1 LDEIERCPNPNSWL
15 AEYAQD
21 FGVPKKEL
29 LVLAANNDPFN
40 CGTPAQVEVAKWFA
54 AIYERVGYRGI
65 HLRRLHYRAYDAGV
79 PNLEGYTYPNTE
91 PQWIA
96 LQNASRFA
104 RYLGFVNPEDFIDNR
119 APTPTLGVS
128 SMPYVPQPAYEV
140 EPRGGLLD
148 WYLPRIRSDLS
159 GHANPAAEYRVEGY
173 YYDDGLQPNLVE
185 VWSEKSGD
193 DATLRPIARARGINY
208 CPGIGFQS
216 VTNIRRM
223 FRRVRDVGKPTRI
236 LYISDFD
243 PAGMGMPVAVGRQ
256 TQFAFWQL
264 EQLAEEEAPNV
275 KLEPIALT
283 YEQVTEWQLPRKPIK
298 EQDRRKGVW
307 EDRFGEGAVEVDA
320 LEARHPGRLG
330 QLVRARVGSL
340 QDSTLSQRIRAAGEQ
355 ADSQV
360 GSAVHEVV
368 ERHRAAAQET
378 VSEFNEIAG
387 HYREQLETLSAQFE
401 GEVEHLRERFSE
413 QKEAFEAEI
422 QSLDVELPPLP
433 EGESPNE
440 PGDWMFDSDRDFI
453 EQTEEFQ
460 RRQKK
465 R

>member
-1 LDEIERCPNPNSWL
+1 MESWL
-15 AEYAQD
+15 PD
-21 FGVPKKEL
+21 VPE
-29 LVLAANNDPFN
+29 
-40 CGTPAQVEVAKWFA
+40 
-54 AIYERVGYRGI
+54 
-65 HLRRLHYRAYDAGV
+65 
-79 PNLEGYTYPNTE
+79 
-91 PQWIA
+91 
-96 LQNASRFA
+96 
-104 RYLGFVNPEDFIDNR
+104 
-119 APTPTLGVS
+119 
-128 SMPYVPQPAYEV
+128 PAYEV

-148 WYLPRIRSDLS
+148 WYLPRISSDLT
-159 GHANPAAEYRVEGY
+159 GHAAPAVDYSVDGY

-193 DATLRPIARARGINY
+193 DATLRPIALDAGINY

-223 FRRVRDVGKPTRI
+223 FRRVRDVEKPTRI

-283 YEQVTEWQLPRKPIK
+283 YEQVTEWQLTRKPIK
-298 EQDRRKGVW
+298 EEDRRKGVW
-307 EDRFGEGAVEVDA
+307 EGRFGEGAVEVDA

-330 QLVRARVGSL
+330 QLVRARVESL
-340 QDSTLSQRIRAAGEQ
+340 QDSTLRQRIRAAGEQ
-355 ADSQV
+355 AYRRV

-378 VSEFNEIAG
+378 VSEFNEIAE
-387 HYREQLETLSAQFE
+387 HCRERLNTLSAQFE

-413 QKEAFEAEI
+413 QKEAFEAEVE
-422 QSLDVELPPLP
+422 SLNVELPQLP
-433 EGESPNE
+433 EGASPNE
-440 PGDWMFDSDRDFI
+440 PGDWMFNSDRDFI